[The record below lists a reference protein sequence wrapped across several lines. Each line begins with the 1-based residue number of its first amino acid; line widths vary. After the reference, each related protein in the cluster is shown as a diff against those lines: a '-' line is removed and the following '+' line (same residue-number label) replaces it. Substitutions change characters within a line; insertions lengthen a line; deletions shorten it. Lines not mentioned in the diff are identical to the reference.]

1 MGFKQ
6 KIRNIKDCKDNSSI
20 YDVYYKENIDESLI
34 YFESRNGRDFAGNI
48 LRIIEEIS
56 TGRYGDFNIC
66 VFANPAVKLRIEEF
80 KKNYNLKIDRII
92 TSEKEA

>member
-66 VFANPAVKLRIEEF
+66 VFANP
-80 KKNYNLKIDRII
+80 
-92 TSEKEA
+92 

>member
-34 YFESRNGRDFAGNI
+34 YFESRNGEDLVGNI
-48 LRIIEEIS
+48 FRIIEELS
-56 TGRYGDFNIC
+56 TNKYGEYEI
-66 VFANPAVKLRIEEF
+66 VLYA
-80 KKNYNLKIDRII
+80 KKDIKY
-92 TSEKEA
+92 TF